1 MHGLALPNFIDEDLY
16 RELMALRTGER
27 REVYLADLAKR
38 LPPAAVDSARRRL
51 DQAIDHAIKL
61 GAEYKVVKNGD
72 FEDRAVQK
80 RLLEPEINAEN
91 PVKSVGDFQLPME
104 QPTGSKEMSK
114 RQVVRLANRQVKS
127 FFMRDFYGKVTKPDW
142 FA

>member
-1 MHGLALPNFIDEDLY
+1 M
-16 RELMALRTGER
+16 
-27 REVYLADLAKR
+27 
-38 LPPAAVDSARRRL
+38 
-51 DQAIDHAIKL
+51 
-61 GAEYKVVKNGD
+61 
-72 FEDRAVQK
+72 QK

-142 FA
+142 FS